1 MKFLNKSFGD
11 HSIRIL
17 LLRVILG
24 VIMFAHG
31 SQKLLGWFGGRGL
44 EATIAGWGDKLEI
57 PPFLGYLAIFAEFF
71 GGFFLVIGLLTRLS
85 AVGTAITMAV
95 AVFAV
100 HWSGGFFMPKGIE
113 FALTLLII
121 SIVIFL
127 SGPGKYSLDEKFFNI
142 KSE

>member
-1 MKFLNKSFGD
+1 MKFLIKSFGNY
-11 HSIRIL
+11 SFQIF
-17 LLRVILG
+17 LLRLILG
-24 VIMFAHG
+24 TVMFAHG
-31 SQKLLGWFGGRGL
+31 SQKIMGWFGGRGL
-44 EATIAGWGDKLEI
+44 EATIATWGDKLAI
-57 PPFLGYLAIFAEFF
+57 PPMLGYLAIFAEFF
-71 GGFFLVIGLLTRLS
+71 GGFFLIIGLLTRFS
-85 AVGTAITMAV
+85 AIGTAITMAV

-121 SIVIFL
+121 SIVMFL